1 MSHPAR
7 SPLTATVAPVL
18 FAVSLFAVSGTV
30 RAEVPGADWLTPAQ
44 TKQALKSAGYSEIT
58 KLEADDGH
66 WDGEGIKDGRRMRF
80 DADPKTGAILGK
92 FRSSNP
98 PRIRRPSSRDVR
110 RLNLQ
115 DRARRR

>member
-1 MSHPAR
+1 MSRPAHSVR
-7 SPLTATVAPVL
+7 TAAVALIL
-18 FAVSLFAVSGTV
+18 FAASGMA

-80 DADPKTGAILGK
+80 DADPKTGAILGEV
-92 FRSSNP
+92 P
-98 PRIRRPSSRDVR
+98 VE
-110 RLNLQ
+110 
-115 DRARRR
+115 

>member
-1 MSHPAR
+1 MSRPAR

-80 DADPKTGAILGK
+80 DADPKTGAILGEV
-92 FRSSNP
+92 P
-98 PRIRRPSSRDVR
+98 VE
-110 RLNLQ
+110 
-115 DRARRR
+115 